1 LQQLG
6 VVSHI
11 SSHGYIILK
20 AAVFPRIGSA
30 VRTKRMKKVGVVHD
44 IFGPV
49 ISPYISVKP
58 FKHFNRD
65 DLNSL
70 LGEKVYV

>member
-1 LQQLG
+1 
-6 VVSHI
+6 
-11 SSHGYIILK
+11 
-20 AAVFPRIGSA
+20 
-30 VRTKRMKKVGVVHD
+30 MKKIGAVHD

-58 FKHFNRD
+58 FKNFSRG
-65 DLNSL
+65 DLEAL